1 MQDKEH
7 TNDDTSN
14 RRGRSSRAA
23 FLIDGENYFRAVA
36 EAVRKAERSVLL
48 VGWDI
53 DSRLLL
59 ERDPDGPRLYE
70 LLNDLAKER
79 PDVHV
84 HILIWDYPLAYS
96 MDREPLQMISFARK
110 TPKNVHFHLD
120 SEFPMGSSHH
130 QKIVTVDDKI
140 AFSGGMDLS
149 SGRWD
154 TMEHLP
160 DDDRRTAPNGE
171 KYTPYHDV
179 QMVLDGEPAKALAD
193 IARERWLWA
202 TGHCLTPPEKTEGD
216 PWPDSV
222 TPDMHDEEITISL
235 TIPKYKERAEIREI
249 ERMYLREI
257 DKADARIYMENQYF
271 TSKPIKEALA
281 SRLRE
286 PDGPEVVIILPHT
299 PTGLVER
306 LVMEPLQSE
315 VLDSLHESDEYDRL
329 EVYCPFSD
337 EDGNS
342 PVKVHAK
349 VMIIDDEFATVGSA
363 NLNNRSMGL
372 DTECNL
378 DFRPVRSKGALTNFR
393 RKLLAHHLGIS
404 PERLEEEE
412 RSGCTMCECIEK
424 LRNETK
430 RLRPELET
438 RNGPPVPVDPEF
450 ARPLDPAQPGTFDA
464 IMDDYT
470 GPDNSR
476 RGYSGFINL
485 GIVLAAFIAMALA
498 WRYTPLSEY
507 ADTALLLEWTNRVR
521 ELPMAPLFGVLGFII
536 GGFVMFPVTILIILT
551 AGIFGP
557 ATAVATSLAGS
568 LLSSSLIYLVGSL
581 LGHDAVK
588 HVTGSRINAIS
599 KQLGR
604 FGVTSI
610 IVVRILP
617 VAPFTIINL
626 VAGASH
632 ISLRNFLM
640 GTVIGMAPGI
650 LGMTL
655 FGGQLMNALRDPGPV
670 TISVL
675 VLIVALIMGLGFVMK
690 RRLRSI
696 QDPQE
701 ESINRDGEQA

>member
-14 RRGRSSRAA
+14 RRGRSPRAA

-130 QKIVTVDDKI
+130 QKIVTVDDKV

-222 TPDMHDEEITISL
+222 TPDMHDEEITVSL
-235 TIPKYKERAEIREI
+235 TIPKYKKRAEVREI

-257 DKADARIYMENQYF
+257 GKADSRIYMENQYF

-412 RSGCTMCECIEK
+412 RSGCTM
-424 LRNETK
+424 
-430 RLRPELET
+430 
-438 RNGPPVPVDPEF
+438 
-450 ARPLDPAQPGTFDA
+450 A
-464 IMDDYT
+464 
-470 GPDNSR
+470 
-476 RGYSGFINL
+476 
-485 GIVLAAFIAMALA
+485 
-498 WRYTPLSEY
+498 
-507 ADTALLLEWTNRVR
+507 
-521 ELPMAPLFGVLGFII
+521 
-536 GGFVMFPVTILIILT
+536 
-551 AGIFGP
+551 
-557 ATAVATSLAGS
+557 
-568 LLSSSLIYLVGSL
+568 
-581 LGHDAVK
+581 
-588 HVTGSRINAIS
+588 NA
-599 KQLGR
+599 
-604 FGVTSI
+604 
-610 IVVRILP
+610 
-617 VAPFTIINL
+617 
-626 VAGASH
+626 
-632 ISLRNFLM
+632 LRNFATRPK
-640 GTVIGMAPGI
+640 GSAPNWKRETVPRYRW
-650 LGMTL
+650 T
-655 FGGQLMNALRDPGPV
+655 
-670 TISVL
+670 
-675 VLIVALIMGLGFVMK
+675 
-690 RRLRSI
+690 RSSP
-696 QDPQE
+696 DH
-701 ESINRDGEQA
+701 SIRHSPEHSTQ